1 MPQDDI
7 FTLFKLQS
15 DTYYV
20 YIAKFFD
27 TPFSIANQFG
37 ITEQQLREA
46 NPQWNNRIVIF
57 LNFGEEVI
65 MPDSIQ
71 TSMMFTFM
79 SSGLIVKHRRGE
91 QKKTPPVYPPD
102 WFPPKPS
109 FGSPSKP
116 LSALLAK
123 LGNPKYT
130 VDKPGTYHSPIT
142 FTDGWDK
149 KNISTVYIPQ
159 LKGVPFYTLNGT
171 KGSGK
176 ISFYTKAHKAVQDLF
191 KAWED
196 DGLISKI
203 LTFEG
208 SFNARVIKSG
218 TTPSNHSFGTA
229 FDINGSWNPEGHAAA
244 KIGKQGC
251 LLELVPRASEL
262 GFYWGGFYSDAMHFE
277 YAKL

>member
-1 MPQDDI
+1 MPQNDI
-7 FTLFKLQS
+7 FTLLQPQN
-15 DTYYV
+15 DVYYV
-20 YIAKFFD
+20 YTAKFFD
-27 TPFSIANQFG
+27 TPFSIANKFG
-37 ITEQQLREA
+37 ITEQQLRDA
-46 NPQWNNRIVIF
+46 NPQWKNRMVIF

-65 MPDSIQ
+65 IPDSVNN
-71 TSMMFTFM
+71 SLMFNFM
-79 SSGLIVKHRRGE
+79 NSGLITKYRKGE
-91 QKKTPPVYPPD
+91 QKKAQPNYPPD
-102 WFPPKPS
+102 WHPPKPG
-109 FGSPSKP
+109 FGSPSHP

-149 KNISTVYIPQ
+149 RNISTVDIPQ
-159 LKGVPFYTLNGT
+159 LKGVPFFSLNGT
-171 KGSGK
+171 KGSGR
-176 ISFYTKAHKAVQDLF
+176 ISFYTKAHAAVQALF

-208 SFNARVIKSG
+208 SFNARVIKK
-218 TTPSNHSFGTA
+218 TLTPSNHSFGTA
-229 FDINGSWNPEGHAAA
+229 FDINGSWNPEGHKAAG
-244 KIGKQGC
+244 IGKSGC

>member
-1 MPQDDI
+1 MPQDD
-7 FTLFKLQS
+7 FFSLLTLQ
-15 DTYYV
+15 DDIYYV
-20 YIAKFFD
+20 YIAKMFD
-27 TPFSIANQFG
+27 TPFSVASQFG
-37 ITEQQLREA
+37 VTEQQLREA
-46 NPQWNNRIVIF
+46 NPQWKSRVVIF
-57 LNFGEEVI
+57 FNFGEEII
-65 MPDSIQ
+65 MPAGIEKSPLFFLVN
-71 TSMMFTFM
+71 T
-79 SSGLIVKHRRGE
+79 GLITKHRKGE
-91 QKKTPPVYPPD
+91 QKKVPANYPAD
-102 WFPPKPS
+102 WFPPKPG

-149 KNISTVYIPQ
+149 KNISSVFIPQ
-159 LKGVPFYTLNGT
+159 LKGVPFYSLNGT

-176 ISFYTKAHKAVQDLF
+176 ISFYTKAHSAVQALF

-229 FDINGSWNPEGHAAA
+229 FDINGSWNPEGSAAA
-244 KIGKQGC
+244 KIGKPGC